1 MHHEPLVHVRPM
13 EQVLLCMP
21 SRIKVYTSVP
31 DGTQH
36 VFLNCRD
43 CRVELRTCSLV
54 LLFVLAV
61 CKRDPCVNSV
71 VEPLGLRERFRG
83 FPKVRGTFWGSIQ

>member
-13 EQVLLCMP
+13 EQILLCMP

-36 VFLNCRD
+36 VFLDRRD
-43 CRVELRTCSLV
+43 CRVEFRTCSLV

-61 CKRDPCVNSV
+61 CKKGAPV
-71 VEPLGLRERFRG
+71 
-83 FPKVRGTFWGSIQ
+83 